1 LPQALSEHTPD
12 DPTDLFR
19 HGSVFGIDT
28 GSGNGGFLTALEL
41 PGVTVYESR
50 SQVPRGARLA
60 NAR

>member
-1 LPQALSEHTPD
+1 LSEHTPD

-41 PGVTVYESR
+41 PAATVYESR
-50 SQVPRGARLA
+50 ARAPRSVRAAGLS
-60 NAR
+60 